1 MSTGKNAGCA
11 ATSSLSRPCRGR
23 CPGHPAGLTPHVFDT
38 RATGVALARVPAQSR
53 QRVVV
58 LLNRPAVDLK
68 LRFFKPHVHVGQRVF
83 VERLRGQTVLFFRDM
98 QRQFRP
104 TICLDDC
111 AAGNHAERD
120 VVTTP
125 IPTKRNIP
133 MNVPGRNQ
141 KGDER

>member
-1 MSTGKNAGCA
+1 MAGA
-11 ATSSLSRPCRGR
+11 R
-23 CPGHPAGLTPHVFDT
+23 

-83 VERLRGQTVLFFRDM
+83 LERLRGQRVLFFRDM

>member
-1 MSTGKNAGCA
+1 MAGA
-11 ATSSLSRPCRGR
+11 S
-23 CPGHPAGLTPHVFDT
+23 
-38 RATGVALARVPAQSR
+38 RATEVALARVPALSR
-53 QRVVV
+53 QRMVVV
-58 LLNRPAVDLK
+58 LNLPAVDLN
-68 LRFFKPHVHVGQRVF
+68 LLFFRPHVHVGQRVF
-83 VERLRGQTVLFFRDM
+83 IERLRGQTVLFFRDT

-120 VVTTP
+120 VVTTS

>member
-1 MSTGKNAGCA
+1 MAGA
-11 ATSSLSRPCRGR
+11 R
-23 CPGHPAGLTPHVFDT
+23 
-38 RATGVALARVPAQSR
+38 RATGVALARVPALSR
-53 QRVVV
+53 QRMVVV
-58 LLNRPAVDLK
+58 LNRAAVDLK

-83 VERLRGQTVLFFRDM
+83 VERLRGPTVLLFRDM
-98 QRQFRP
+98 RQFRP
-104 TICLDDC
+104 TMCLDDC

-120 VVTTP
+120 VVTTS